1 MDILRAFLLIEF
13 TEWGTLT
20 RGNPG
25 WGIMCRRYR
34 QSLMEVRSQILANV
48 SKLYFIT
55 AFDNFFK
62 YVTAAQLVSNVVS
75 MPLLS
80 KTLRH

>member
-1 MDILRAFLLIEF
+1 MDILRAFLLTVF

-20 RGNPG
+20 RVGNHVQEIPSV
-25 WGIMCRRYR
+25 I
-34 QSLMEVRSQILANV
+34 QILANV

-62 YVTAAQLVSNVVS
+62 YVTTAQLVSNVVS